1 MSMSDQYNEHNRLSC
16 THPTSK
22 SHDNKWL
29 KRTIINVVFPWGY
42 NFPVSHGHQFLRK
55 ILLVLLLLLLL
66 VLTSQQFLIISTI
79 LLTSIKPSKW
89 GFVLVRLHKAMIGQF
104 RGQLYWLLL
113 LLVSTQVEQW
123 LHSSFVAEVNHR
135 QRAFLGLF
143 IIVDQH
149 EGMRRT
155 RLVVI
160 LHSKLENENG
170 ATPTIAPSLHSPSQ
184 SIWWWQT

>member
-1 MSMSDQYNEHNRLSC
+1 MSMSGQYNEHNRLPC

-22 SHDNKWL
+22 CHDNKWL
-29 KRTIINVVFPWGY
+29 KRTIITPLFA
-42 NFPVSHGHQFLRK
+42 SRK

-66 VLTSQQFLIISTI
+66 VLTSQQFLITSTI